1 MALLRALSM
10 ELILSRIAAVLIYA
24 ALHGAALA
32 LFAKV
37 MGDRRPERDGR
48 LPPNP
53 FTQISVWGVAIGA
66 LFAMSWVRPL
76 HFNVSAIR
84 FRIWGIVL
92 VVVAA
97 SLFLML
103 LVPLLDLLRGFAFFL
118 PPSGSYAVLLVLA
131 QVQLIAAGSAVLN
144 LLPIPGL
151 AMGAIYPA
159 LWPDREKRLLRYEP
173 IGLAFVI
180 AMLAAGLVPNF
191 GAFLLPHLSLL

>member
-1 MALLRALSM
+1 M
-10 ELILSRIAAVLIYA
+10 EMILSRIAAVLIYA

-32 LFAKV
+32 LLAKIL
-37 MGDRRPERDGR
+37 GDRRPEREGR

-84 FRIWGIVL
+84 LRIWGIVL

-97 SLFLML
+97 SFFLML
-103 LVPLLDLLRGFAFFL
+103 LVPFLDLLRGFALLL
-118 PPSGSYAVLLVLA
+118 PASGSYAVLLVLA
-131 QVQLIAAGSAVLN
+131 QVQLIAAGSAILN

-159 LWPDREKRLLRYEP
+159 LWPGREKRVLRYEP

-180 AMLAAGLVPNF
+180 AVLAAGLVPTF

>member
-1 MALLRALSM
+1 M
-10 ELILSRIAAVLIYA
+10 ETILSRIAAVLIYA

-32 LFAKV
+32 LLATFL
-37 MGDRRPERDGR
+37 GDRRPQQEGR

-66 LFAMSWVRPL
+66 LFAMSWVRPI
-76 HFNVSAIR
+76 HFNANAIR
-84 FRIWGIVL
+84 FRIGGIVL

-103 LVPLLDLLRGFAFFL
+103 LVPLADLLRGFALLL
-118 PPSGSYAVLLVLA
+118 PASGSYAVLLVLA
-131 QVQLIAAGSAVLN
+131 QFQLIAAGSAILN

-159 LWPDREKRLLRYEP
+159 LWPNREKRVLRYEP

-180 AMLAAGLVPNF
+180 AALAAGFVPNF
-191 GAFLLPHLSLL
+191 GALLLPHLSLL

>member
-1 MALLRALSM
+1 M
-10 ELILSRIAAVLIYA
+10 ETILSRIAAVLIYA

-32 LFAKV
+32 LLAKFL
-37 MGDRRPERDGR
+37 GDRRPQQEGR

-66 LFAMSWVRPL
+66 LFAMSWVRPI
-76 HFNVSAIR
+76 HFNASAIR
-84 FRIWGIVL
+84 FRVGGIVL

-103 LVPLLDLLRGFAFFL
+103 LVPLADLLRGFALLL
-118 PPSGSYAVLLVLA
+118 PASGSYAVLLVLA
-131 QVQLIAAGSAVLN
+131 QLQLIAAGSAILN

-159 LWPDREKRLLRYEP
+159 LWPDREKRVLRYEP
-173 IGLAFVI
+173 IGLALVI
-180 AMLAAGLVPNF
+180 AALAAGFVPNF
-191 GAFLLPHLSLL
+191 GALLLPHLSLL